1 MEPDIYE
8 WLRERQTITSPSGI
22 TYDVRRFKE
31 AADEIERLR
40 AELADCN
47 NDFDCLKQIHD
58 KVRSER
64 DQLLEG
70 FLNNVHLS

>member
-8 WLRERQTITSPSGI
+8 WLRERQTITSPSGT

-40 AELADCN
+40 N
-47 NDFDCLKQIHD
+47 
-58 KVRSER
+58 ER
-64 DQLLEG
+64 DRLKEEV
-70 FLNNVHLS
+70 LNNVHLS